1 MDTNMKQHPLI
12 LLFQQDL
19 RVDDNPALNAA
30 VKEGREVIPLFIWS
44 PEEEG
49 RWPLGA
55 ASKWWLHH
63 SLISLKN
70 DLEKIGLTLFLRKGK
85 FLTVLQKVIQETH
98 AEAVFWNRRYE
109 PYAMERESS
118 MKHTLEEKGIK
129 AESFNA
135 SLLYE
140 PWTVAN
146 KTGKPYQVFTSFWKN
161 CLSMPPPEPPRGIPR
176 NAKLYRHSFQSET
189 LESLGLLPDY
199 PWDGGIRQFWSPGTS
214 HAKKLLRQFLEEPIL
229 QYHQGRDFPNI
240 QGISSLSPH
249 LHFGEISS
257 RMIRDEVLTCY
268 KGDEDGVKCFLKQ
281 LVWREFAYH
290 LLYHFPQT
298 PEYPL
303 RENFSHFP
311 WKKNQKALQAWQKGL
326 TGYPIVDAGMRQLW
340 KIGWMHNRVRMIV
353 GSFLV
358 KDLLISWV
366 EGARWFWDT
375 LVDADLANN
384 TLGWQWVG
392 GCGADAAPYFRIF
405 NPITQGE
412 TFDLK
417 GDYVREWVPELANLP
432 NKWIHQPWNA
442 PESILKNSGVILGET
457 YPYPIVNHQIA
468 RIEALEAFD
477 IVKKEKS

>member
-1 MDTNMKQHPLI
+1 MDINHNQYPSI

-19 RVDDNPALNAA
+19 RVEDNPALHAA
-30 VKEGREVIPLFIWS
+30 VRHGKEIIPLFIWS
-44 PEEEG
+44 PEEEEH
-49 RWPLGA
+49 WPLGG

-63 SLISLKN
+63 SLLSLKS
-70 DLEKIGLTLFLRKGK
+70 DLEKVGLTLFLRKGN
-85 FLTVLQKVIQETH
+85 FLTVIQQVIEETH
-98 AEAVFWNRRYE
+98 ADTVLWNRRYE
-109 PYAMERESS
+109 PYAMERELRI
-118 MKHTLEEKGIK
+118 KQALERKNIK

-135 SLLYE
+135 ALLYE

-146 KTGKPYQVFTSFWKN
+146 KNGMPYQVFTSFWKT
-161 CLSMPPPEPPRGIPR
+161 CLAMPAPEAPSGIPKS
-176 NAKLYRHSFQSET
+176 AKLYRHSFHSET
-189 LESLGLLPDY
+189 VEDLKLLPKHS
-199 PWDGGIRQFWSPGTS
+199 WDSGIRHFWSPGTN
-214 HAKKLLRQFLEEPIL
+214 HAKKLLHQFLEQPIL
-229 QYHQGRDFPNI
+229 EYQQSRDFPNI
-240 QGISSLSPH
+240 KGISCLSPH

-257 RMIRDEVLTCY
+257 RMIRHEVLKRY
-268 KGDEDGVKCFLKQ
+268 QGDEDGVKCFLKQ

-290 LLYHFPQT
+290 LLYHFPRT

-303 RENFSHFP
+303 RDNFNAFP
-311 WKKNQKALQAWQKGL
+311 WKNDQKALQAWQKGL

-340 KIGWMHNRVRMIV
+340 KIGWMHNRVRMVV

-412 TFDLK
+412 TFDPN

-442 PESILKNSGVILGET
+442 PEMILRISGVTLGKT
-457 YPYPIVNHQIA
+457 YPFPIVNHQIA
-468 RIEALEAFD
+468 RDEALEAFD
-477 IVKKEKS
+477 IVKKEKL